1 MTKILVSTGY
11 GAGWSTW
18 APYDKRKEIAE
29 YRPIIDFIESG
40 GNPEDLCQRSGPH
53 HDLIIQMMVDLGLKH
68 FHTGGADGLE
78 VVEVD
83 GPYLISEYDGWESV
97 ITARDFW

>member
-18 APYDKRKEIAE
+18 APDDKRKEIAE
-29 YRPIIDFIESG
+29 YQPIIDFIEAG
-40 GNPEDLCQRSGPH
+40 GNPRDLDQRGGPN
-53 HDLIIQMMVDLGLKH
+53 HDLIIQMMVDLGLDR
-68 FHTGGADGLE
+68 FYTGGADGLE

-97 ITARDFW
+97 ITARGFW

>member
-1 MTKILVSTGY
+1 MTKILVSTGF

-18 APYDKRKEIAE
+18 APDDKRKEIAE
-29 YRPIIDFIESG
+29 YQPIINFIEAG
-40 GNPEDLCQRSGPH
+40 GNPRDLDQRGGPN
-53 HDLIIQMMVDLGLKH
+53 HDLIIQMMVDLGLDR
-68 FHTGGADGLE
+68 FYTGGADDLE

-97 ITARDFW
+97 ITARGFW

>member
-18 APYDKRKEIAE
+18 APDDKRKEIAE

-40 GNPEDLCQRSGPH
+40 GNPRDLDQRGGPN
-53 HDLIIQMMVDLGLKH
+53 HDLIIQMMVDLGLDR
-68 FHTGGADGLE
+68 FYTGGADGLE

-83 GPYLISEYDGWESV
+83 GTYLISEYDGWESV

>member
-18 APYDKRKEIAE
+18 APDDKWKEIAE
-29 YRPIIDFIESG
+29 YQPIINFIEAG
-40 GNPEDLCQRSGPH
+40 GNPRDLDQRGGPN
-53 HDLIIQMMVDLGLKH
+53 HDLIIQMMVDLGLDR
-68 FHTGGADGLE
+68 FYTGGADGLE

>member
-1 MTKILVSTGY
+1 MSSSPLSARGLN
-11 GAGWSTW
+11 G
-18 APYDKRKEIAE
+18 PRDLDQR
-29 YRPIIDFIESG
+29 G
-40 GNPEDLCQRSGPH
+40 GPN
-53 HDLIIQMMVDLGLKH
+53 HDLIIQMMVDLGLDR
-68 FHTGGADGLE
+68 FYTGGADGLE

>member
-18 APYDKRKEIAE
+18 GPDDKRKEIAE
-29 YRPIIDFIESG
+29 YRPIIGFIEAG
-40 GNPEDLCQRSGPH
+40 GNPEDLDQGSSPN

>member
-18 APYDKRKEIAE
+18 APDDKRKEIAE
-29 YRPIIDFIESG
+29 YQPIINFIEAG
-40 GNPEDLCQRSGPH
+40 GNPRDLDQRGGPN
-53 HDLIIQMMVDLGLKH
+53 HDLIIQMMVDLGLDR
-68 FHTGGADGLE
+68 FYTGGADGLE

-97 ITARDFW
+97 ITARGFW

>member
-1 MTKILVSTGY
+1 MTKILVSAGY

-18 APYDKRKEIAE
+18 ARDDKRKEVAE
-29 YRPIIDFIESG
+29 YRPIIDFIEAG
-40 GNPEDLCQRSGPH
+40 GNPRDLDQRGGPN
-53 HDLIIQMMVDLGLKH
+53 HDLIIQMMVDLGLDR
-68 FHTGGADGLE
+68 FYTGGADDLE

-97 ITARDFW
+97 ITARGFW